1 MSSNTLAIPFGFMLL
16 AVIILWIMTGIKG
29 KWWIK
34 SWLILVTS
42 YFSIAVWMALHSYM
56 GWSTTD
62 PLPAKYQ
69 VFWIIVY
76 EPRDNDEGAIH
87 VWLRSLHAQS
97 KNNLFEY
104 SASIEPRAYK
114 LQYSRELH
122 EQAQQALGS
131 LKQGR
136 PVVGGKEMMNS
147 NGSENAQSDGDGG
160 QGMTENAQKYFWE
173 LPPSY
178 MPTK

>member
-34 SWLILVTS
+34 SFVILVTS
-42 YFSIAVWMALHSYM
+42 YFSLAVWMALHSYM
-56 GWSTTD
+56 GWSTQD

-69 VFWIIVY
+69 VFWIVIN
-76 EPRDNDEGAIH
+76 EPREDYEGEIH
-87 VWLRSLHAQS
+87 VWIRSLNSQT
-97 KNNLFEY
+97 KNNFLEY
-104 SASIEPRAYK
+104 TTSNEPRAYK

-122 EQAQQALGS
+122 EEAQRALGS

-136 PVVGGKEMMNS
+136 PIVGGKEMMNS
-147 NGSENAQSDGDGG
+147 AGTENGESDGDGG

-178 MPTK
+178 MPSK